1 MQRLFQAFINYAKL
15 RLFIILIKC
24 GFFSLTL
31 HIISRQ
37 ASFTK
42 TNNKRIA
49 GVVTVEM
56 AKERILFINQEIT
69 PYLSATPISSLGKFL
84 PVAMQEKGFE
94 VRTFMPKFGAV
105 NERRN
110 QLHEV
115 IRLSGINI
123 NINDNDHPLVIK
135 VASLQPSRIQVYFI
149 DNDDYFQKLASD
161 IDDSGANRAD
171 NDERA
176 IFFARGTMETAKKLR
191 WEPKVI
197 HCSGWISSLLPL
209 YIKRIYSDD
218 PSFKASKVVYVVQPS
233 KDMAPIDEKFL
244 NKLKSEGFS
253 QRDLKK
259 YATENL
265 NVDLLHKIG
274 VDFSHGV
281 IVNDP
286 EISEE
291 LLKYIQDSGKPVL
304 MSQDMAQDAQLYLDF
319 YNSL

>member
-1 MQRLFQAFINYAKL
+1 
-15 RLFIILIKC
+15 
-24 GFFSLTL
+24 
-31 HIISRQ
+31 
-37 ASFTK
+37 
-42 TNNKRIA
+42 
-49 GVVTVEM
+49 M
-56 AKERILFINQEIT
+56 AKDRILFINQEIT
-69 PYLSATPISSLGKFL
+69 PYISANPASSLGKFL
-84 PVAMQEKGFE
+84 PVSMQEKGFE

-149 DNDDYFQKLASD
+149 DNDDYFQKSATD
-161 IDDSGANRAD
+161 VDASGANRTD

-191 WEPKVI
+191 WEPKFI
-197 HCSGWISSLLPL
+197 HCAGWITSLMPL
-209 YIKRIYSDD
+209 YIKKLYGDDISFKNSKVIYSIQ
-218 PSFKASKVVYVVQPS
+218 PASN
-233 KDMAPIDEKFL
+233 MAPIDPNIFT
-244 NKLKSEGFS
+244 KLKDEGIS
-253 QRDLKK
+253 QKDLKK
-259 YATENL
+259 FTTEPNDI
-265 NVDLLHKIG
+265 DLLHKIA

-286 EISEE
+286 EISKE
-291 LLKYIQDSGKPVL
+291 LLEYIKESGKPVL
-304 MSQDMAQDAQLYLDF
+304 MAPDMELDADKYLDF

>member
-1 MQRLFQAFINYAKL
+1 
-15 RLFIILIKC
+15 
-24 GFFSLTL
+24 
-31 HIISRQ
+31 
-37 ASFTK
+37 
-42 TNNKRIA
+42 
-49 GVVTVEM
+49 M

-69 PYLSATPISSLGKFL
+69 PYISANPLSSLGKFL
-84 PVAMQEKGFE
+84 PVAMQENGFE

-149 DNDDYFQKLASD
+149 DNDDYFQKLESD
-161 IDDSGANRAD
+161 VDTAGTNRAD

-191 WEPKVI
+191 WDPKVI
-197 HCSGWISSLLPL
+197 HCSGWISCLLPL
-209 YIKRIYSDD
+209 YIKKLYADD
-218 PSFKASKVVYVVQPS
+218 PSFKSSKVVYVIQPANQMAEIDS
-233 KDMAPIDEKFL
+233 KFFA
-244 NKLKSEGFS
+244 KLKAEGVA
-253 QRDLKK
+253 QKDIKK
-259 YATENL
+259 YTTEPLDIN
-265 NVDLLHKIG
+265 LLHKLG
-274 VDFSHGV
+274 VDFSHAV

-286 EISEE
+286 DIDPE
-291 LLKYIQDSGKPVL
+291 LLKYIEESGKPVL
-304 MSQDMAQDAQLYLDF
+304 MAQDLELDAKKYLDF

>member
-1 MQRLFQAFINYAKL
+1 
-15 RLFIILIKC
+15 
-24 GFFSLTL
+24 
-31 HIISRQ
+31 
-37 ASFTK
+37 
-42 TNNKRIA
+42 
-49 GVVTVEM
+49 M

-69 PYLSATPISSLGKFL
+69 PYLSANPISSLGKYL
-84 PVAMQEKGFE
+84 PVSMQEKGYE

-149 DNDDYFQKLASD
+149 DNDDYFQKLDTDSD
-161 IDDSGANRAD
+161 NTGSNRSD

-197 HCSGWISSLLPL
+197 HTSGWITSLLPL
-209 YIKRIYSDD
+209 YIKKLYSDD
-218 PSFKASKVVYVVQPS
+218 PSFKSSVVVYSIQPS
-233 KDMAPIDEKFL
+233 KNMAPIDDKFF
-244 NKLKSEGFS
+244 NKLKAEGVS
-253 QRDLKK
+253 QKDLKK
-259 YATENL
+259 YAGEKLDSNL
-265 NVDLLHKIG
+265 MHKIG
-274 VDFSHGV
+274 VDFANAI

-286 EISEE
+286 DIDPE
-291 LLKYIQDSGKPVL
+291 LLHYVNASGKPVL
-304 MSQDMAQDAQLYLDF
+304 MAQSLEQDAQKYLDF
-319 YNSL
+319 YNSLFV

>member
-1 MQRLFQAFINYAKL
+1 
-15 RLFIILIKC
+15 
-24 GFFSLTL
+24 
-31 HIISRQ
+31 
-37 ASFTK
+37 
-42 TNNKRIA
+42 
-49 GVVTVEM
+49 M
-56 AKERILFINQEIT
+56 AKERILFIHQEIT
-69 PYLSATPISSLGKFL
+69 PYLPANPASTLGKFL
-84 PVAMQEKGFE
+84 PVSMQEKGFE

-149 DNDDYFQKLASD
+149 DNDDYFQKLDSD
-161 IDDSGANRAD
+161 ADATGANRAD

-197 HCSGWISSLLPL
+197 HCAGWITSLLPL
-209 YIKRIYSDD
+209 YIKKLYNDD
-218 PSFKASKVVYVVQPS
+218 ISFKNSKVVYAIQPVTEMS
-233 KDMAPIDEKFL
+233 PIDEKIFT
-244 NKLKSEGFS
+244 KLKEEGIA

-259 YATENL
+259 YAEEKADVN
-265 NVDLLHKIG
+265 LLHKIG
-274 VDFSHGV
+274 VDFAHAV
-281 IVNDP
+281 VVNDP
-286 EISEE
+286 DIDPE
-291 LLKYIQDSGKPVL
+291 LLEYIKASGKPVL
-304 MSQDMAQDAQLYLDF
+304 MAQDMAQDAQAYLDF